1 MKEEKLDSAKVF
13 IQKGIDVQKPIFAYG
28 YTQLADIGRQEKDME
43 AALRFYKLAYEEDA
57 NDARIF
63 YNSCEVVDQLRNDPK
78 EKLDYYGKFL
88 KYYPNEHPY
97 YYESVR
103 KRIRELKEQ
112 IHFSKDWTP

>member
-63 YNSCEVVDQLRNDPK
+63 YNICTIVDQLRNDPK

-97 YYESVR
+97 YYESVK

-112 IHFSKDWTP
+112 IHFSEDWTP